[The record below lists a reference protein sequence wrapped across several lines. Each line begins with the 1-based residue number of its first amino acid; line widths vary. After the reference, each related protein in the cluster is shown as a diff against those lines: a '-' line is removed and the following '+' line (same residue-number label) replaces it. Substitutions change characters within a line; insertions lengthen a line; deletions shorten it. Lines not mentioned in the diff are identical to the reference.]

1 MKKINIFGRQI
12 SAVLLGLILM
22 AALASAG
29 LLSYYGMITGT
40 ATVKQSVKLSEDGT
54 TWLECTGGNYDNCK
68 ITYSIQSVAGN
79 VTVKGPY
86 HLKNDAPVPAKI
98 NFTTECA
105 ASTAGNNC
113 DGITTTYQLVT
124 TLFGKRGGTAEWTDA
139 EAENGSYSVKMT
151 IPSIPANTY
160 NIGALV
166 AIPIEP
172 TTLENLDVN
181 NMTFYVKGDCADDK
195 PVYYQLKIDL
205 GSDDYGRFVVVT
217 PVDDNKVTS
226 CSDWT
231 QGTITTDSW
240 YAWSFAGEGLEGPK
254 SLSEWHQEF
263 TDNDGVLDY
272 PDYKVVEVDVQYG
285 WHPNTNGG
293 TVYVDTVTFQDQTWD
308 LEPDNLQSV
317 NLTNYPIDLYIG
329 SDSEQRD
336 FRIIHEFPINLI
348 PDTYTI
354 TTKITPK

>member
-40 ATVKQSVKLSEDGT
+40 ATVEQSVKLSEDGT
-54 TWLECTGGNYDNCK
+54 TWLECTGGNYENCK

-113 DGITTTYQLVT
+113 TGITTTYQLVT
-124 TLFGKRGGTAEWTDA
+124 TLFGKRGGTAEWTDV
-139 EAENGSYSVKMT
+139 EAKNGNYSVKMT
-151 IPSIPANTY
+151 VPDGLAGY
-160 NIGALV
+160 NGGALV

-172 TTLENLDVN
+172 TTLNELDVSK
-181 NMTFYVKGDCADDK
+181 MSFYVKGDCADDK
-195 PVYYQLKIDL
+195 PAYYQLKIDL

-217 PVDDNKVTS
+217 PESKVES
-226 CSDWT
+226 CSDWI

-240 YAWSFAGEGLEGPK
+240 FIWAFSGTGVGAGPK
-254 SLSEWHQEF
+254 SLAGWH
-263 TDNDGVLDY
+263 DWLSNNY
-272 PDYKVVEVDVQYG
+272 PNYKVVEVDVQYG

-317 NLTNYPIDLYIG
+317 DLTNYPIDLYIG

-336 FRIIHEFPINLI
+336 FRIIHEFAINLI